1 MVLVLDS
8 NRMKQP
14 IIIGITGG
22 IGGGKSTL
30 SDRLS
35 GRGYKIYNSDLRA
48 RLLQNEDIELV
59 EAIKK
64 LLGDDI
70 YKNGELDRP
79 AVAAIVFQNKALL
92 QQLNQLV
99 HPAVRADFERWKEA
113 NNTEKLLFVES
124 AIMFESGLALLMDKV
139 VLMTASEEV
148 RIARVV
154 KRDGISPEQVRA
166 RMMHQ
171 LPEDEK
177 IKRAHYVIHSDDHQP
192 LNDKIDALLRDLD
205 EL

>member
-48 RLLQNEDIELV
+48 RLLQNEDLELV
-59 EAIKK
+59 DAIKK

-99 HPAVRADFERWKEA
+99 HPAVRADFKRWKEVY
-113 NNTEKLLFVES
+113 NTEKLLFVES

-154 KRDGISPEQVRA
+154 KRDGISPEQVLA

>member
-48 RLLQNEDIELV
+48 RLLQNEDLELV
-59 EAIKK
+59 DAIKK
-64 LLGDDI
+64 LLGDDV

>member
-48 RLLQNEDIELV
+48 RLLQNEDLELV
-59 EAIKK
+59 NAIKK

>member
-48 RLLQNEDIELV
+48 RLLQNEDLELV
-59 EAIKK
+59 DAIKK

-113 NNTEKLLFVES
+113 NNTENLLFVES

-154 KRDGISPEQVRA
+154 KRDGISPEQVLA

>member
-1 MVLVLDS
+1 MVLLLDS

-59 EAIKK
+59 DAIKK
-64 LLGDDI
+64 LLGDDV

-99 HPAVRADFERWKEA
+99 HPAVRADFKRWKEA

>member
-48 RLLQNEDIELV
+48 RLLQNKDLELV
-59 EAIKK
+59 DAIKK

-113 NNTEKLLFVES
+113 NNTENLLFVES

-154 KRDGISPEQVRA
+154 KRDGISPEQVLA

>member
-48 RLLQNEDIELV
+48 RLLQNEDLELV
-59 EAIKK
+59 DAIKK

-99 HPAVRADFERWKEA
+99 HPAVRADFKRWKEA
-113 NNTEKLLFVES
+113 NHTEKLLFVES

-154 KRDGISPEQVRA
+154 KRDGISPEQVLA

>member
-48 RLLQNEDIELV
+48 RLLQNEDLELV
-59 EAIKK
+59 NAIKK

-99 HPAVRADFERWKEA
+99 HPAVRADFKRWKEVY
-113 NNTEKLLFVES
+113 NTEKLLFVES

>member
-1 MVLVLDS
+1 MVLLLDS

-48 RLLQNEDIELV
+48 RLLQNEDLELV
-59 EAIKK
+59 DAIKK
-64 LLGDDI
+64 LLGDDV

-99 HPAVRADFERWKEA
+99 HPAVRADF
-113 NNTEKLLFVES
+113 
-124 AIMFESGLALLMDKV
+124 
-139 VLMTASEEV
+139 
-148 RIARVV
+148 
-154 KRDGISPEQVRA
+154 
-166 RMMHQ
+166 
-171 LPEDEK
+171 
-177 IKRAHYVIHSDDHQP
+177 
-192 LNDKIDALLRDLD
+192 
-205 EL
+205 